1 MKIDGSQ
8 IANEIFEDLKN
19 RVNKLKAKSITPHL
33 YIILLSD
40 DNSSLSYIN
49 QKKIKGE
56 GLGIKITI
64 DAIGKNISTG
74 ELLDKINLLNKN
86 KSVNAIIVQR
96 PLPLQINEE
105 KIANAIIPQKDIDG
119 FNVNSLFV
127 TPVALAVITILK
139 KAHELSNINGDFNNW
154 LKEKNILLI
163 GKGITAGTPIIK
175 YLQKLGI
182 KVNTIDSKTGNK
194 NEVLKNSD
202 IIISAVGKENVVKSS
217 DIKKGVI
224 LVDVGMHKE
233 EDRKFHGDYKEDEVS
248 HKALFYTPT
257 PGGVG
262 PINVAILMRNLVE
275 ATKHSIDN

>member
-49 QKKIKGE
+49 QKKLKGE

-64 DAIGKNISTG
+64 DAIGKDISTG
-74 ELLDKINLLNKN
+74 ELLDKINILNKN